1 MNQIRPGRPAV
12 APRPVAAV
20 PARTPVVPAALG
32 PRTRAFPRG
41 ARTPGVPSRPRTPGV
56 PSRSPRTPVAP
67 RLLAPLLTLLLAVG
81 SFLVAAPAAVAADAG
96 VRSVARALRADPVYV
111 DPAMRAEF
119 SKAGER
125 ALERRIEDG
134 DRAVFVAVLPSGSGA
149 GRLLDELR
157 QSTGIAGVYA
167 VRLGDT
173 LHARADD
180 AVLPAAT
187 VRRAVSAVRAQT
199 LPRQLDAFVRLTLRS
214 ARGSA
219 PASWGL
225 AAGDDEGPLVP
236 ALLVSGAFVLLLA
249 GTWAVLRR
257 RRGRRE
263 RARADVLDKLRA
275 AAEEDLAAFTEQ
287 LEGLDFHPAEP
298 GADDTRRADHERA
311 LDALDQARSLL
322 AAVLVPADL
331 RAVTRALEEGGHSL
345 ATLRARRAGV
355 PVPDRRPPC
364 FFDPGHG
371 PSALD
376 VTWAPPGAAPRAV
389 PVCAA
394 DAALLRAGGAPAAR
408 TVPTVLGRR
417 PYWEADPAW
426 WGPWAT
432 GWYGEDL
439 APALLTGTPLA
450 AGLPHHAPA

>member
-12 APRPVAAV
+12 ALRPVAPA
-20 PARTPVVPAALG
+20 PARPPAASAARGPRIPVVPAPPG
-32 PRTRAFPRG
+32 RRA
-41 ARTPGVPSRPRTPGV
+41 
-56 PSRSPRTPVAP
+56 PVGP
-67 RLLAPLLTLLLAVG
+67 RLLVPLLSLLLALGAV
-81 SFLVAAPAAVAADAG
+81 LAAAPAAPAADAG

-111 DPAMRAEF
+111 DPAMRAQF

-134 DRAVFVAVLPSGSGA
+134 DRAVFIAVLPGGSGA

-157 QSTGIAGVYA
+157 RSTGIAGVYA

-173 LHARADD
+173 LDARADA
-180 AVLPAAT
+180 AVLPAET
-187 VRRAVSAVRAQT
+187 VRRAVSAVRGRA

-214 ARGSA
+214 ARGAA

-225 AAGDDEGPLVP
+225 TAGDDSGPLIP
-236 ALLVSGAFVLLLA
+236 ALLVSGALVLVLA
-249 GTWAVLRR
+249 GTWVVLRR
-257 RRGRRE
+257 RRNRRE
-263 RARADVLDKLRA
+263 RARADVLDRLRA
-275 AAEEDLAAFTEQ
+275 AAEEDLAAFTAR

-298 GADDTRRADHERA
+298 GADDIRRADHERA

-331 RAVTRALEEGGHSL
+331 RPVTRALAEGGHSL
-345 ATLRARRAGV
+345 AALRARRAGV
-355 PVPDRRPPC
+355 PVPARRPPC

-371 PSALD
+371 PSAHEMI
-376 VTWAPPGAAPRAV
+376 WAPPGAAPRPV

-394 DAALLRAGGAPAAR
+394 DAELLRAGEAPAAR

-426 WGPWAT
+426 WGPWAV

>member
-1 MNQIRPGRPAV
+1 M
-12 APRPVAAV
+12 
-20 PARTPVVPAALG
+20 
-32 PRTRAFPRG
+32 
-41 ARTPGVPSRPRTPGV
+41 
-56 PSRSPRTPVAP
+56 
-67 RLLAPLLTLLLAVG
+67 LASG
-81 SFLVAAPAAVAADAG
+81 SFLAAAPAAVASDAVASDAA
-96 VRSVARALRADPVYV
+96 VRSAARALRADPVYV
-111 DPAMRAEF
+111 DPVMRAQF

-125 ALERRIEDG
+125 ALERRIEHG
-134 DRAVFVAVLPSGSGA
+134 DRAVFVAVLPGGGPA

-157 QSTGIAGVYA
+157 SSTGIAGIYA

-173 LHARADD
+173 LHARAD
-180 AVLPAAT
+180 ARVLPAAT
-187 VRRAVSAVRAQT
+187 VRHAVSAVRAQS
-199 LPRQLDAFVRLTLRS
+199 LPRQLDSFVRLTLRS

-225 AAGDDEGPLVP
+225 GERSDDGPLVP
-236 ALLVSGAFVLLLA
+236 ALIGSAAFVLALA
-249 GTWAVLRR
+249 GTLTVLRR
-257 RRGRRE
+257 RRVRRE
-263 RARADVLDKLRA
+263 RARADVLGRLRA
-275 AAEEDLAAFTEQ
+275 AAGEDLAAFTEQ

-322 AAVLVPADL
+322 AAVLAPADL
-331 RAVTRALEEGGHSL
+331 RGVTRALAEGGHSL

-364 FFDPGHG
+364 FFDPAHG
-371 PSALD
+371 ASDRD
-376 VTWAPPGAAPRAV
+376 VTWAPPGAAPRPV

-394 DAALLRAGGAPAAR
+394 DAALLRAGGTPAAR
-408 TVPTVLGRR
+408 TVPTALGRR
-417 PYWEADPAW
+417 PYWEADPLW

-439 APALLTGTPLA
+439 AAALLTGTPLA

>member
-12 APRPVAAV
+12 APRPVAAAPTRTRV
-20 PARTPVVPAALG
+20 APLPPAPRTRVAPPQARRRPRAVRVLPG
-32 PRTRAFPRG
+32 PRTR
-41 ARTPGVPSRPRTPGV
+41 
-56 PSRSPRTPVAP
+56 VAP
-67 RLLAPLLTLLLAVG
+67 RLLAPLLTLLLALG
-81 SFLVAAPAAVAADAG
+81 SFLAAAPAALAVDAG

-134 DRAVFVAVLPSGSGA
+134 DRAVFVAVLPSGSRA
-149 GRLLDELR
+149 GQLLDELR

-167 VRLGDT
+167 VRLGET

-180 AVLPAAT
+180 TVLAADT
-187 VRRAVSAVRAQT
+187 VRRAVSAVRAQA

-214 ARGSA
+214 ARGAA

-225 AAGDDEGPLVP
+225 AEDDDSPLVP
-236 ALLVSGAFVLLLA
+236 ALLASGAFVLVLA

-257 RRGRRE
+257 RRSRRE
-263 RARADVLDKLRA
+263 RAHADVLDKLRA

-322 AAVLVPADL
+322 AAVRAPAGL

-376 VTWAPPGAAPRAV
+376 VTWAPPGAAPRPV

-394 DAALLRAGGAPAAR
+394 DAALLRAGGPPAVR

-439 APALLTGTPLA
+439 APTLLTGTPLA

>member
-12 APRPVAAV
+12 APRPVTAA
-20 PARTPVVPAALG
+20 PARTPAV
-32 PRTRAFPRG
+32 RA
-41 ARTPGVPSRPRTPGV
+41 VLRPRTPAV
-56 PSRSPRTPVAP
+56 RAAFPPRTPVVA
-67 RLLAPLLTLLLAVG
+67 RLLAPLLTFLLALGAV
-81 SFLVAAPAAVAADAG
+81 LAAAPAAVAVDAG

-134 DRAVFVAVLPSGSGA
+134 DRAVFVAVLPRGSRA

-173 LHARADD
+173 LYARADD
-180 AVLPAAT
+180 TVLPAAT
-187 VRRAVSAVRAQT
+187 VRHAVAAVRTQA

-225 AAGDDEGPLVP
+225 GADEDGPLVP
-236 ALLVSGAFVLLLA
+236 GLLVSGAFVLVLA

-257 RRGRRE
+257 RRDRRE
-263 RARADVLDKLRA
+263 RARADVLDTLRA
-275 AAEEDLAAFTEQ
+275 VAEEDLAAFTEQ
-287 LEGLDFHPAEP
+287 LEALDFHPAEP

-322 AAVLVPADL
+322 AAALAPADL
-331 RAVTRALEEGGHSL
+331 RGVTRALAEGGHSL

-364 FFDPGHG
+364 FFDPAHG
-371 PSALD
+371 PSAGE
-376 VTWAPPGAAPRAV
+376 VTWAPPGAAPRSV

-394 DAALLRAGGAPAAR
+394 DAALLTAGEPPAVR
-408 TVPTVLGRR
+408 TVPTALGRR
-417 PYWEADPAW
+417 PYWEADPARW
-426 WGPWAT
+426 APWAT
-432 GWYGEDL
+432 GWYGPDL

-450 AGLPHHAPA
+450 AGLPHHAAA